1 MHSFFFKESTILPL
15 IYFIINNKEHVV
27 LKALNDIIV
36 SDEISEEDLDDLLSE
51 LRELST
57 LTDLEADLEMTL
69 NKVLD
74 KI

>member
-1 MHSFFFKESTILPL
+1 M
-15 IYFIINNKEHVV
+15 